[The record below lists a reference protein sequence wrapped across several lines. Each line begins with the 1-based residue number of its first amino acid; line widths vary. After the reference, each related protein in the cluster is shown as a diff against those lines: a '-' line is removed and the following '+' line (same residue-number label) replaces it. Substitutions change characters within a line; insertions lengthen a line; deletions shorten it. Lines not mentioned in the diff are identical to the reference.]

1 MSLLTTI
8 LPTAWQG
15 REHPAPEATARVDR
29 TGETGFQAVYG
40 RALKMGRFRYG
51 WSADQRAFL
60 ESEVALWSAARCCAL
75 GEEVAGITDRLVW
88 ELLPLEQAA
97 LCQFRVLLLD
107 QLEAEETLS
116 EPLQNAL
123 AQLKRRELAQ
133 QREYRQ
139 LAIAVQQVT
148 DGRDREMHR
157 AWFEDALLTRAASQW
172 DAESMKVG
180 LLALAQLFLR
190 SPHA

>member
-8 LPTAWQG
+8 LPAAWQG
-15 REHPAPEATARVDR
+15 RGSSGRPAREGDDAASPTP
-29 TGETGFQAVYG
+29 FHAVYA

-60 ESEVALWSAARCCAL
+60 ESEVALWSPAGCRAL
-75 GEEVAGITDRLVW
+75 GEEVAGVTDRLVW

-97 LCQFRVLLLD
+97 LCRFRALLLD
-107 QLEAEETLS
+107 QVLEEEVLS
-116 EPLQNAL
+116 
-123 AQLKRRELAQ
+123 AQLEQALVQLRARERDQ
-133 QREYRQ
+133 QREYEQ
-139 LAIAVQQVT
+139 LAAVVQRVT
-148 DGRDREMHR
+148 HGRDREMHT
-157 AWFEDALLTRAASQW
+157 AWFLDVLLTRVASQW
-172 DAESMKVG
+172 DAEAMKVG